1 VKLFFEPAASA
12 EAAEAVRWY
21 LTAAG
26 PAMAD
31 AFEFE
36 LDRAMRLLLRFPALG
51 SIGRRGIR
59 RMRLDRFPYTVHY
72 RFDDEGVRVLAVAH
86 QRRRPGYWHRR

>member
-1 VKLFFEPAASA
+1 MKLFFEPAASA
-12 EAAEAVRWY
+12 EAAGAVRWY

-26 PAMAD
+26 PGMAD

-36 LDRAMRLLLRFPALG
+36 LDRAVQLLLRFPALG

-72 RFDDEGVRVLAVAH
+72 RFDGDEVRVLAVAH